1 MGGRLPLEQQKTRGY
16 SEQLRW
22 SVENVLFATFNVPGP
37 DNHAQMS
44 EESQRRTAAVIDW
57 MGETFRIAQDRKL
70 PGIVLAM
77 HGNIWTGRKGY
88 AGIASA
94 FEAHAR
100 QFDGEILVIHGDTH
114 LFRFDRPLAA
124 RNIHNVRR
132 LEVFGSPFVAWTL
145 VSVSIENGRARFE
158 ARPGGE
164 QASRAQ
170 PASAER

>member
-1 MGGRLPLEQQKTRGY
+1 
-16 SEQLRW
+16 
-22 SVENVLFATFNVPGP
+22 
-37 DNHAQMS
+37 
-44 EESQRRTAAVIDW
+44 
-57 MGETFRIAQDRKL
+57 
-70 PGIVLAM
+70 M

-114 LFRFDRPLAA
+114 LFRFGRPLAA
-124 RNIHNVRR
+124 RNVHNVRR